1 MLSPLTGL
9 VDAAQPDSEAAR
21 QFAAMVEGLLADAP
35 RFRLYRSDIRDSLTS
50 WRDAGTALDLMIDR
64 APALQE
70 ARPLAKNLA
79 DVGAAGLEAIA
90 YLSSGEAATAQWRDA
105 QLAKLDEAAKPKA
118 ALELVIIPSVRK
130 LVIAAAEL
138 PQPR

>member
-1 MLSPLTGL
+1 
-9 VDAAQPDSEAAR
+9 
-21 QFAAMVEGLLADAP
+21 MVEGFLSDAP
-35 RFRLYRSDIRDSLTS
+35 RFQLYRSDIRDSLQS
-50 WRDAGTALDLMIDR
+50 WRDAGIALDPMIDR

-79 DVGAAGLEAIA
+79 DVAAAGLEAIA
-90 YLSSGEAATAQWRDA
+90 YLSTGDTATAQWRDA

-130 LVIAAAEL
+130 LVIAAAEQ